1 MKDAQHSMTLKN
13 EFEAHKRQ
21 FNLFEDENGVWRC
34 KGRLSNAEVLYAVK
48 NPILI
53 PRSHPLTTLIVW
65 EAHKRVFHDGIRET
79 LTEIRRKYWIP
90 RIRSLTRQLVH

>member
-34 KGRLSNAEVLYAVK
+34 KGRLSNAEVPYAVK

-53 PRSHPLTTLIVW
+53 PRSHPLTTLIEVMNRSII
-65 EAHKRVFHDGIRET
+65 HLIFH
-79 LTEIRRKYWIP
+79 L
-90 RIRSLTRQLVH
+90 